1 MSMEVK
7 IERDEELFNKA
18 EALIEKAEFG
28 ERRLSGAVFKVAFL
42 IAIAMSCFQL
52 YTAFFGVL
60 TSTLQR
66 SVHLTFAIVLCFLF
80 YPRSKK
86 STRKSIPFYDFLLT
100 ALAAAAVIYVTVFY
114 EQLVQRIGAPTPLDL
129 FMGVS
134 TIVLILEATRRAV
147 GLPLVIVTSIFILY
161 GLLGP
166 YVPGILAHRGY
177 SFRRIVDHLYLTG
190 EGIFGIPLWVSST
203 FVFAFVLFG
212 AIFERTGAGEYLMR
226 LAMSLVGHTR
236 GGPAKVAVIASAF
249 MGTISGSGV
258 ANTATIGTLTIPL
271 MKKVGFRAELA
282 GGIDTAAGG
291 NGQIMPPV
299 MGAAAF
305 VMAEFLG
312 IPYLH
317 VCIAAAMPA
326 VIDQL
331 ALLGAVHLLAT
342 KYGFMG
348 VPRSQLPKFF
358 PTLVSGLHFLVPV
371 FVLLHALVVQRLT
384 PLTAAA
390 MAIGTAAVIFIL
402 RSALV
407 SAGWIR
413 EEKSAKGPLP
423 AASWE
428 PVKESLSKLIDA
440 MFNAA
445 RSMAAI
451 GVTCACAGMV
461 VGMVS
466 LTGAGLNMTNILVE
480 LSFGNVY
487 LAMILTMVACL
498 ILGMG
503 VPTTPNYVI
512 MATIMA
518 PALIALK
525 PDTPL
530 IAAHLFVFYFGI
542 LADGTPPVCLA
553 AYAAAGIAGAD
564 PFKTGIESFKL
575 DMRTFLLPYMFITAP
590 QMLLIGL
597 APGIL
602 GVMEAVWIFITSSLG
617 MYALAAGMQ
626 GFLLDDDTWYERIVL
641 IAVAVCLVKPGLV
654 SDTLGLAGFALVYV
668 LQRKRAGLKAAT
680 APCPPG
686 GG

>member
-1 MSMEVK
+1 MEEK
-7 IERDEELFNKA
+7 IVRDEALVKKA
-18 EALIEKAEFG
+18 EEMIEKQEFG
-28 ERRLSGAVFKVAFL
+28 ERRLSGIPYRFTFL
-42 IAIAMSCFQL
+42 LAIAFSCFQL

-66 SVHLTFAIVLCFLF
+66 SIHLTFAITLCFLF
-80 YPRSKK
+80 YPFSKK
-86 STRKSIPFYDFLLT
+86 SKRKTIPFLDFV
-100 ALAAAAVIYVTVFY
+100 LAVAAGASVVYVTLFY
-114 EQLVQRIGAPTPLDL
+114 EDLVKRIGDPTSLDL
-129 FMGVS
+129 AVGV
-134 TIVLILEATRRAV
+134 TAILLVLEASRRAV
-147 GLPLVIVTSIFILY
+147 GWPLVIITGLFVIY
-161 GLLGP
+161 GLFGP
-166 YVPGILAHRGY
+166 YFPGILAHRGY
-177 SFRRIVDHLYLTG
+177 SFRRIVDHLYLTS

-203 FVFAFVLFG
+203 FVYAFVLFG
-212 AIFERTGAGEYLMR
+212 AIFERTGAGEFLMK

-236 GGPAKVAVIASAF
+236 GGPAKVSVVASAF

-271 MKKVGFRAELA
+271 MKKVGFKPELA

-312 IPYLH
+312 IPYLD
-317 VCIAAAMPA
+317 VCIAAALPA

-342 KYGFMG
+342 KYGFKG
-348 VPRSQLPKFF
+348 VPRAQLPRFLS
-358 PTLVSGLHFLVPV
+358 TLASGMHFLVPI
-371 FVLLHALVVQRLT
+371 FVLLYALVIQRLT
-384 PLTAAA
+384 PLTSAA
-390 MAIGTAAVIFIL
+390 MAIGVASTIFLIRGLLLSVGIIRTETAA
-402 RSALV
+402 A
-407 SAGWIR
+407 
-413 EEKSAKGPLP
+413 P
-423 AASWE
+423 AASVEKSWE
-428 PVKESLSKLIDA
+428 PMRDSVRKMIDA
-440 MFNAA
+440 MFNAG

-480 LSFGNVY
+480 MSFGNVY
-487 LAMILTMVACL
+487 LAMVLTMVACL
-498 ILGMG
+498 VLGMG

-518 PALIALK
+518 PALIAMK

-553 AYAAAGIAGAD
+553 AYAAAGIADAD

-597 APGIL
+597 DPGIL
-602 GVMEAVWIFITSSLG
+602 GVLEASWIFITSSIG

-626 GFLLDDDTWYERIVL
+626 GFLIDDDTWVERIIL
-641 IAVAVCLVKPGLV
+641 LAVAFCLVKPGLY
-654 SDTLGLAGFALVYV
+654 SDLIGLAGFALIYYW
-668 LQRKRAGLKAAT
+668 QKRRVGLRLAVAA
-680 APCPPG
+680 
-686 GG
+686 

>member
-1 MSMEVK
+1 MEEK
-7 IERDEELFNKA
+7 IVRDESLVKKA
-18 EALIEKAEFG
+18 EEMIEKQEFG
-28 ERRLSGAVFKVAFL
+28 ERRLSGIPYRITFL
-42 IAIAMSCFQL
+42 LAIAFSCFQL

-66 SVHLTFAIVLCFLF
+66 SIHLTFAITLCFLF
-80 YPRSKK
+80 YPFSKK
-86 STRKSIPFYDFLLT
+86 SKRKSIHLLDFVL
-100 ALAAAAVIYVTVFY
+100 ALIAGASVIYVTVFY
-114 EQLVQRIGAPTPLDL
+114 EDLVKRIGDPTSLDL
-129 FMGVS
+129 AMGVAA
-134 TIVLILEATRRAV
+134 ILLVLEASRRAV
-147 GLPLVIVTSIFILY
+147 GWPLVIITGLFVVY
-161 GLLGP
+161 GLFGP
-166 YVPGILAHRGY
+166 YFPGILAHRGY
-177 SFRRIVDHLYLTG
+177 SFRRIVDHLYLTS

-203 FVFAFVLFG
+203 FVYAFVLFG
-212 AIFERTGAGEYLMR
+212 AIFEKTGAGEFLMK

-236 GGPAKVAVIASAF
+236 GGPAKVSVVASAF
-249 MGTISGSGV
+249 MGTFSGSGI

-271 MKKVGFRAELA
+271 MKKVGFKPEIA

-312 IPYLH
+312 IPYLE
-317 VCIAAAMPA
+317 VCIAAALPA

-342 KYGFMG
+342 KYGFKG
-348 VPRSQLPKFF
+348 VPRAQLPRFF
-358 PTLVSGLHFLVPV
+358 PTLAKGMHFLVPI
-371 FVLLHALVVQRLT
+371 FVLLYALVIQRLT
-384 PLTAAA
+384 PLTSAA
-390 MAIGTAAVIFIL
+390 MAIAVASSIL
-402 RSALV
+402 LIRGAMI
-407 SAGWIR
+407 SAGIIR
-413 EEKSAKGPLP
+413 GESAAKAS
-423 AASWE
+423 AAATSWE
-428 PVKESLSKLIDA
+428 PMQDSVSKMVDA
-440 MFNAA
+440 MFNAG
-445 RSMAAI
+445 RSMAGI

-466 LTGAGLNMTNILVE
+466 LTGAGLNMTNILVD

-487 LAMILTMVACL
+487 FSMILTMIACL
-498 ILGMG
+498 VLGMG

-518 PALIALK
+518 PALVAMK

-553 AYAAAGIAGAD
+553 AYAAAGIADAD
-564 PFKTGIESFKL
+564 PFKTGLEAFKL

-597 APGIL
+597 DPGIV
-602 GVMEAVWIFITSSLG
+602 GVLEASWIFITSSIG

-626 GFLLDDDTWYERIVL
+626 GFLIADDTWFERILL
-641 IAVAVCLVKPGLV
+641 IAVAICLVKPGFY
-654 SDTLGLAGFALVYV
+654 SDMIGLAGFAMVYY
-668 LQRKRAGLKAAT
+668 LQKRRVGVRVAVAA
-680 APCPPG
+680 
-686 GG
+686 

>member
-1 MSMEVK
+1 MEEK
-7 IERDEELFNKA
+7 IVRDETLVKKA
-18 EALIEKAEFG
+18 EEIIEKQEFG
-28 ERRLSGAVFKVAFL
+28 ERRLSGIPFKITFL
-42 IAIAMSCFQL
+42 IAIAFSCFQI
-52 YTAFFGVL
+52 YTAYFGVL
-60 TSTLQR
+60 TATLQR
-66 SVHLTFAIVLCFLF
+66 SVHLTFAITLCFLF
-80 YPRSKK
+80 YPLSKK
-86 STRKSIPFYDFLLT
+86 SKRKTIPFFDFI
-100 ALAAAAVIYVTVFY
+100 LAAVAGGVVIYVTVFY
-114 EQLVQRIGAPTPLDL
+114 EQLVQRIGDPTSVDL
-129 FMGVS
+129 VMGIL
-134 TIVLILEATRRAV
+134 TIILILEASRRAV
-147 GLPLVIVTSIFILY
+147 GLPLVIITGLFIIYGLY
-161 GLLGP
+161 GP
-166 YVPGILAHRGY
+166 YMPGVLAHRGY

-212 AIFERTGAGEYLMR
+212 AIFERTGAGEYLMK
-226 LAMSLVGHTR
+226 LAMSLVGHTK
-236 GGPAKVAVIASAF
+236 GGPAKVSVVASAF

-271 MKKVGFRAELA
+271 MKKVGFKPELA

-291 NGQIMPPV
+291 NGQLMPPV

-312 IPYLH
+312 IPYLD
-317 VCIAAAMPA
+317 VCIAAALPA

-342 KYGFMG
+342 KYGFKG
-348 VPRSQLPKFF
+348 VPRAQLPKFI
-358 PTLVSGLHFLVPV
+358 PTLASGLHFLVPI
-371 FVLLHALVVQRLT
+371 FVLLYALVIQRLT
-384 PLTAAA
+384 PLTSAA
-390 MAIGTAAVIFIL
+390 MAIGVAATIFII
-402 RSALV
+402 RGAMISM
-407 SAGWIR
+407 GWIR
-413 EEKSAKGPLP
+413 LEEAVKEP
-423 AASWE
+423 APASSWE
-428 PVKESLSKLIDA
+428 PFKDSLRKMIDA

-445 RSMAAI
+445 KSMAAI

-487 LAMILTMVACL
+487 LAMLFTMVACL

-518 PALIALK
+518 PALIAMK

-564 PFKTGIESFKL
+564 PFKTGLESFKL

-597 APGIL
+597 DPGIL
-602 GVMEAVWIFITSSLG
+602 GVLEASWIFITASIG

-626 GFLLDDDTWYERIVL
+626 GFFIDDDTWYERIL
-641 IAVAVCLVKPGLV
+641 LLAVAFCLVKPGIYSDIIGLV
-654 SDTLGLAGFALVYV
+654 GFGFIYYI
-668 LQRKRAGLKAAT
+668 QKRRVGARIAVPA
-680 APCPPG
+680 
-686 GG
+686 

>member
-1 MSMEVK
+1 MSRDLK
-7 IERDEELFNKA
+7 IERDASLVKKAEEL
-18 EALIEKAEFG
+18 IETAEFG
-28 ERRLSGAVFKVAFL
+28 ERRLSGTVYKIAFL

-66 SVHLTFAIVLCFLF
+66 SVHLSFAIVLCFLF

-86 STRKSIPFYDFLLT
+86 SKRKSIPFYDFILT
-100 ALAAAAVIYVTVFY
+100 ALAGSAVIYVAVNY
-114 EQLVQRIGAPTPLDL
+114 QELVLRIGAPTHLDL
-129 FMGVS
+129 FMGV
-134 TIVLILEATRRAV
+134 TAILLILEATRRAV
-147 GLPLVIVTSIFILY
+147 GLPLVIVTGIFILY

-177 SFRRIVDHLYLTG
+177 SFRRIVDHLYLTS

-226 LAMSLVGHTR
+226 LAMSIVGHTR

-271 MKKVGFRAELA
+271 MKKVGFKPELA

-317 VCIAAAMPA
+317 VCIAAALPA

-342 KYGFMG
+342 KHGFMG
-348 VPRSQLPKFF
+348 VPRSQLPRFF
-358 PTLVSGLHFLVPV
+358 PTLTSGLHFLVPV
-371 FVLLHALVVQRLT
+371 FVLLHALVIQRLT
-384 PLTAAA
+384 PLTSAA
-390 MAIGTAAVIFIL
+390 MAIGTAALIFML
-402 RSALV
+402 RSAMIG
-407 SAGWIR
+407 AGWIR
-413 EEKSAKGPLP
+413 PEAAAPGEAS
-423 AASWE
+423 AASWA
-428 PVKESLSKLIDA
+428 PVKESLGKLIDA

-487 LAMILTMVACL
+487 FAMFLTMIACL
-498 ILGMG
+498 VLGMG

-597 APGIL
+597 APGLL
-602 GVMEAVWIFITSSLG
+602 GVMEAVWIFVTSSLG

-626 GFLLDDDTWYERIVL
+626 GFLVDDDTWYERILL
-641 IAVAVCLVKPGLV
+641 IVVAVSLVKPGVV
-654 SDTLGLAGFALVYV
+654 SDTLGLAGFALVYF
-668 LQRKRAGLKAAT
+668 LQKRRVGLRT
-680 APCPPG
+680 A
-686 GG
+686 

>member
-1 MSMEVK
+1 MEETIV
-7 IERDEELFNKA
+7 RDENLVKQA
-18 EALIEKAEFG
+18 EEMIEKQEFG
-28 ERRLSGAVFKVAFL
+28 ERRLSGLAYRITFL
-42 IAIAMSCFQL
+42 IAVGMTCFQM

-66 SVHLTFAIVLCFLF
+66 SVHLTFAITLCFLF
-80 YPRSKK
+80 YPFSKTSK
-86 STRKSIPFYDFLLT
+86 RKTIPAVRFRAGGASPGSWSSTSPSSTK
-100 ALAAAAVIYVTVFY
+100 
-114 EQLVQRIGAPTPLDL
+114 QLVQRIGDPTSVDL
-129 FMGVS
+129 VTGVL
-134 TIVLILEATRRAV
+134 TIVLILEASRRAV
-147 GLPLVIVTSIFILY
+147 GWPLVIITGLFILY
-161 GLLGP
+161 GLFGP
-166 YVPGILAHRGY
+166 YMPGVLAHRGY

-203 FVFAFVLFG
+203 FVFAFVFFG

-226 LAMSLVGHTR
+226 LAMCLVGHTR
-236 GGPAKVAVIASAF
+236 GGPAKVSVVASAF

-271 MKKVGFRAELA
+271 MKKVGFKPELA

-291 NGQIMPPV
+291 NGQLMPPV

-312 IPYLH
+312 IPYLD
-317 VCIAAAMPA
+317 VCVAAALPA

-331 ALLGAVHLLAT
+331 ALLGAVHLLSV
-342 KYGFMG
+342 KYGFKG
-348 VPRSQLPKFF
+348 VPRAQLPKFI
-358 PTLVSGLHFLVPV
+358 PTLTSGLHFLVPIG
-371 FVLLHALVVQRLT
+371 VLLYALVVARLT

-390 MAIGTAAVIFIL
+390 MAIAVAVTIFLI
-402 RSALV
+402 RGVMIST
-407 SAGWIR
+407 GWIR
-413 EEKSAKGPLP
+413 AEKPAP
-423 AASWE
+423 AAGARTWE
-428 PVKESLSKLIDA
+428 PLADSLVKVVDA
-440 MFNAA
+440 MYNAG
-445 RSMAAI
+445 RSMAGI

-480 LSFGNVY
+480 FSFGNVY
-487 LAMILTMVACL
+487 LAMLLTMVACL

-518 PALIALK
+518 PALIAMK

-564 PFKTGIESFKL
+564 PFKTGLESFKL

-597 APGIL
+597 DPGIM
-602 GVMEAVWIFITSSLG
+602 GVLEASWIFVTASLG

-626 GFLLDDDTWYERIVL
+626 GFFIDEDTWYERIL
-641 IAVAVCLVKPGLV
+641 LLAVAFGLVKPGIY
-654 SDTLGLAGFALVYV
+654 SDILGLAGLGLVYM
-668 LQRKRAGLKAAT
+668 LQKRRVQARAVT
-680 APCPPG
+680 APA
-686 GG
+686 

>member
-1 MSMEVK
+1 MEEK
-7 IERDEELFNKA
+7 IVRDETLVKKA
-18 EALIEKAEFG
+18 EEMIEKQEFG
-28 ERRLSGAVFKVAFL
+28 ERRLSGIPYQITFL
-42 IAIAMSCFQL
+42 LAIAFSCFQL

-66 SVHLTFAIVLCFLF
+66 SIHLTFAIALCFLF
-80 YPRSKK
+80 YPFSKK
-86 STRKSIPFYDFLLT
+86 SKRKTIPFFDFI
-100 ALAAAAVIYVTVFY
+100 LAVVAGASVVYVTLFY
-114 EQLVQRIGAPTPLDL
+114 EDLVKRIGSPTPLDMA
-129 FMGVS
+129 MGIIA
-134 TIVLILEATRRAV
+134 IVLVLEASRRAV
-147 GLPLVIVTSIFILY
+147 GWPLVIITGLFIVY
-161 GLLGP
+161 GLFGP
-166 YVPGILAHRGY
+166 YFPGIFAHRGY
-177 SFRRIVDHLYLTG
+177 SLRRIVDHLYLTS

-203 FVFAFVLFG
+203 FVYAFVLFG
-212 AIFERTGAGEYLMR
+212 AIFERTGAGEFLMK

-236 GGPAKVAVIASAF
+236 GGPAKVSVVASAF

-271 MKKVGFRAELA
+271 MKKVGFKPELA

-291 NGQIMPPV
+291 NGQLMPPV

-312 IPYLH
+312 IPYLD
-317 VCIAAAMPA
+317 VCVAAALPA

-342 KYGFMG
+342 KYGFKG
-348 VPRSQLPKFF
+348 VPRAQLPKFF
-358 PTLVSGLHFLVPV
+358 PTLVSGFHFLVPI
-371 FVLLHALVVQRLT
+371 FVLLYALVIQRLT

-390 MAIGTAAVIFIL
+390 ITICVAATIFFIRAIMI
-402 RSALV
+402 
-407 SAGWIR
+407 SAGAIR
-413 EEKSAKGPLP
+413 PATDGDRPLQTR
-423 AASWE
+423 
-428 PVKESLSKLIDA
+428 SLAPLKDSSRKMIDA
-440 MFNAA
+440 MFNAG

-487 LAMILTMVACL
+487 LAMVLTMVACL

-518 PALIALK
+518 PALIAMK

-553 AYAAAGIAGAD
+553 AYAAAGIADAD

-597 APGIL
+597 DPGIM
-602 GVMEAVWIFITSSLG
+602 GVLEASWIFITSSIG

-626 GFLLDDDTWYERIVL
+626 GFLIDDDTWYERIIL
-641 IAVAVCLVKPGLV
+641 LAVAFCLVKPGIY
-654 SDTLGLAGFALVYV
+654 SDMIGLAGFGLIYY
-668 LQRKRAGLKAAT
+668 LQKRRLGLRLAVAAYR
-680 APCPPG
+680 PQQ
-686 GG
+686 

>member
-1 MSMEVK
+1 ME
-7 IERDEELFNKA
+7 ERIVRDDALLKKA
-18 EALIEKAEFG
+18 EEMIEKQEFG
-28 ERRLSGAVFKVAFL
+28 ERRLAGIPYKITFL
-42 IAIAMSCFQL
+42 FAIAFSCFQL

-66 SVHLTFAIVLCFLF
+66 SIHLAFAITLCFLF
-80 YPRSKK
+80 YPFSKK
-86 STRKSIPFYDFLLT
+86 SKRKTIPSVDFI
-100 ALAAAAVIYVTVFY
+100 LAVVAGASVVYVTLFY
-114 EQLVQRIGAPTPLDL
+114 EDLVKRIGDPTSLDL
-129 FMGVS
+129 AMGVAA
-134 TIVLILEATRRAV
+134 ILLVLEASRRAV
-147 GLPLVIVTSIFILY
+147 GWPLVVITGLFVIY
-161 GLLGP
+161 GLFGP
-166 YVPGILAHRGY
+166 YFPGIFAHRGY
-177 SFRRIVDHLYLTG
+177 SFRRIVDHLYLTS

-203 FVFAFVLFG
+203 FVYAFVLFG
-212 AIFERTGAGEYLMR
+212 AIFERTGAGEFLMK

-236 GGPAKVAVIASAF
+236 GGPAKVSVVASAF

-271 MKKVGFRAELA
+271 MKKVGFKPELA

-291 NGQIMPPV
+291 NGQLMPPV

-312 IPYLH
+312 IPYLD
-317 VCIAAAMPA
+317 VCVAAALPA

-342 KYGFMG
+342 KYGFKG
-348 VPRSQLPKFF
+348 VPRAQLPKFF
-358 PTLVSGLHFLVPV
+358 PTLVSGLHFLVPI
-371 FVLLHALVVQRLT
+371 FVLLYALVIQRLT

-390 MAIGTAAVIFIL
+390 ITIGVAVTIFFIRAAMI
-402 RSALV
+402 
-407 SAGWIR
+407 SAGLIR
-413 EEKSAKGPLP
+413 PEAEAELAAQTSSLKPLKD
-423 AASWE
+423 SSRKM
-428 PVKESLSKLIDA
+428 VDA
-440 MFNAA
+440 MFNAG

-487 LAMILTMVACL
+487 LAMLLTMIACL

-518 PALIALK
+518 PALIAMK

-564 PFKTGIESFKL
+564 PFKTGLESFKL

-597 APGIL
+597 DPGIM
-602 GVMEAVWIFITSSLG
+602 GVLEACWIFITASIG

-626 GFLLDDDTWYERIVL
+626 GFLIDDDKWYERIIL
-641 IAVAVCLVKPGLV
+641 LTVAFCLVKPGLY
-654 SDTLGLAGFALVYV
+654 SDMIGLAGFAFIYF
-668 LQRKRAGLKAAT
+668 LQKRRVGARAA
-680 APCPPG
+680 A
-686 GG
+686 

>member
-1 MSMEVK
+1 MNMELEV
-7 IERDEELFNKA
+7 ERDEDLVKKA

-28 ERRLSGAVFKVAFL
+28 ERRLSGPMFKIAF
-42 IAIAMSCFQL
+42 AIALAMTCFQL

-66 SVHLTFAIVLCFLF
+66 SIHLTFAIVLCFLF

-86 STRKSIPFYDFLLT
+86 SKRKTIPLYDVILLV
-100 ALAAAAVIYVTVFY
+100 LAGAAVIYVTMFY
-114 EQLVQRIGAPTPLDL
+114 EQLVQRIGAPTSLDL
-129 FMGVS
+129 FMGVT

-147 GLPLVIVTSIFILY
+147 GLPLVIVTSVFILY

-177 SFRRIVDHLYLTG
+177 SFRRIVDHLYLTS

-317 VCIAAAMPA
+317 VCIAAALPA

-358 PTLVSGLHFLVPV
+358 STLTSGLHFLVPV
-371 FVLLHALVVQRLT
+371 FVLLYALIIQRRT
-384 PLTAAA
+384 PLTSAAT
-390 MAIGTAAVIFIL
+390 AIGTAAVIFIL
-402 RSALV
+402 RSAMI

-413 EEKSAKGPLP
+413 VGGSAKGPLP
-423 AASWE
+423 TASWR
-428 PVKESLSKLIDA
+428 PIKDSLLKLIDA
-440 MFNAA
+440 MYGAA

-487 LAMILTMVACL
+487 LAMMLTMVACL
-498 ILGMG
+498 VLGMG

-542 LADGTPPVCLA
+542 LADGTPPVCIA

-590 QMLLIGL
+590 QMLLIDL
-597 APGIL
+597 SPGIY
-602 GVMEAVWIFITSSLG
+602 GVMEAVWIFISSSLG

-626 GFLLDDDTWYERIVL
+626 GFFIDDDTWYERIIL
-641 IAVAVCLVKPGLV
+641 IAVAISLVKPGLV
-654 SDTLGLAGFALVYV
+654 SDTLGLAGFALVY
-668 LQRKRAGLKAAT
+668 LMQKRRAGLKTAA
-680 APCPPG
+680 AR
-686 GG
+686 

>member
-1 MSMEVK
+1 MEEK
-7 IERDEELFNKA
+7 IVRDEALVKKA
-18 EALIEKAEFG
+18 EEMIEKQEFG
-28 ERRLSGAVFKVAFL
+28 ERRLSGIPYRIMFL
-42 IAIAMSCFQL
+42 LAIAFSCFQL

-66 SVHLTFAIVLCFLF
+66 SIHLTFAITLCFLF
-80 YPRSKK
+80 YPFSKK
-86 STRKSIPFYDFLLT
+86 SKRKSIHFLDFV
-100 ALAAAAVIYVTVFY
+100 LAVVAGASVIYVTVFY
-114 EQLVQRIGAPTPLDL
+114 EDLVKRIGDPTSLDL
-129 FMGVS
+129 AMGV
-134 TIVLILEATRRAV
+134 TAILLVLEASRRAV
-147 GLPLVIVTSIFILY
+147 GWPLVIITGLFVIY
-161 GLLGP
+161 GLFGP
-166 YVPGILAHRGY
+166 YFPGILAHRGY
-177 SFRRIVDHLYLTG
+177 TFRRIVDHLYLTS

-203 FVFAFVLFG
+203 FVYAFVLFG
-212 AIFERTGAGEYLMR
+212 AIFEKTGAGEFLMK

-236 GGPAKVAVIASAF
+236 GGPAKVSVVASAF
-249 MGTISGSGV
+249 MGTFSGSGI

-271 MKKVGFRAELA
+271 MKKVGFKPEIA

-312 IPYLH
+312 IPYLQ
-317 VCIAAAMPA
+317 VCIAAALPA

-342 KYGFMG
+342 KYGFKG
-348 VPRSQLPKFF
+348 VPRAQLPRFF
-358 PTLVSGLHFLVPV
+358 PTLAKGMHFLVPI
-371 FVLLHALVVQRLT
+371 FVLLYALVIQRLT
-384 PLTAAA
+384 PLTSAA
-390 MAIGTAAVIFIL
+390 MAIAVASGIL
-402 RSALV
+402 LLRGAMI
-407 SAGWIR
+407 SAGIIR
-413 EEKSAKGPLP
+413 TESAATAP
-423 AASWE
+423 AAATSWE
-428 PVKESLSKLIDA
+428 PMQDSARKMVDA
-440 MFNAA
+440 MFNAG
-445 RSMAAI
+445 RSMAGI

-466 LTGAGLNMTNILVE
+466 LTGAGLNMTNILVD

-487 LAMILTMVACL
+487 LSMILTMIACL
-498 ILGMG
+498 VLGMG

-518 PALIALK
+518 PALVAMK

-553 AYAAAGIAGAD
+553 AYAAAGIADAD
-564 PFKTGIESFKL
+564 PFKTGLEAFKL

-597 APGIL
+597 DPGIM
-602 GVMEAVWIFITSSLG
+602 GVLEASWIFITSSIG

-626 GFLLDDDTWYERIVL
+626 GFLIDNDTWFERIL
-641 IAVAVCLVKPGLV
+641 LLAVAFCLVKPGFYSDMIGLV
-654 SDTLGLAGFALVYV
+654 GFAMIYY
-668 LQRKRAGLKAAT
+668 LQKRRVGVRVAVT
-680 APCPPG
+680 A
-686 GG
+686 

>member
-1 MSMEVK
+1 MEPLMA
-7 IERDEELFNKA
+7 RDETLARKA
-18 EALIEKAEFG
+18 AEIVETQEYG
-28 ERRLSGAVFKVAFL
+28 GRRLTGWARRLAFGIALGFSG
-42 IAIAMSCFQL
+42 FQL

-66 SVHLTFAIVLCFLF
+66 SIHLTFAIALCFLF
-80 YPRSKK
+80 YPFSRRAA
-86 STRKSIPFYDFLLT
+86 RKGIS
-100 ALAAAAVIYVTVFY
+100 
-114 EQLVQRIGAPTPLDL
+114 PLDL
-129 FMGVS
+129 LLALVAAGAVAYVSLFYEELVRRIGDPTSLDLVMGVLA
-134 TIVLILEATRRAV
+134 IGLVLEASRRAV
-147 GLPLVIVTSIFILY
+147 GWPLVVITGFFVLY
-161 GLLGP
+161 GLFGP
-166 YVPGILAHRGY
+166 YFPGIFAHRGY
-177 SFRRIVDHLYLTG
+177 SFRRIVDHLYLTS

-212 AIFERTGAGEYLMR
+212 AIFERSGAGEYLMR

-236 GGPAKVAVIASAF
+236 GGPAKVSVVASAF

-271 MKKVGFRAELA
+271 MKKVGFKPEIA

-312 IPYLH
+312 IPYLE
-317 VCIAAAMPA
+317 VCIAAALPA

-342 KYGFMG
+342 KYGFRG
-348 VPRSQLPKFF
+348 VPREMLPRFV
-358 PTLVSGLHFLVPV
+358 PTLLSGLHYLVPIG
-371 FVLLHALVVQRLT
+371 VLLYALIVARLT

-390 MAIGTAAVIFIL
+390 MTIGCAVTIFL
-402 RSALV
+402 ARALLI
-407 SAGWIR
+407 SAGL
-413 EEKSAKGPLP
+413 LP
-423 AASWE
+423 AEAATEKPVARAPSWKPFRE
-428 PVKESLSKLIDA
+428 ALLRMIDA
-440 MFNAA
+440 LYNAA

-487 LAMILTMVACL
+487 LAMGLTMIACL

-518 PALIALK
+518 PALIAMK

-564 PFKTGIESFKL
+564 PFKTGVEAFKL

-597 APGIL
+597 APGL
-602 GVMEAVWIFITSSLG
+602 AGVLEACWIFITSSIG

-626 GFLLDDDTWYERIVL
+626 GFLVDDDTWIERIL
-641 IAVAVCLVKPGLV
+641 LLAVALCLVKPGFYTDLA
-654 SDTLGLAGFALVYV
+654 GLAGFAGVYF
-668 LQRKRAGLKAAT
+668 LQKRRVAARR
-680 APCPPG
+680 APG
-686 GG
+686 

>member
-1 MSMEVK
+1 MEEQIV
-7 IERDEELFNKA
+7 RDEALVKKA
-18 EALIEKAEFG
+18 EEMMEKQEFG
-28 ERRLSGAVFKVAFL
+28 ERRLSGIPFKITFL
-42 IAIAMSCFQL
+42 IAIAFSCFQI

-60 TSTLQR
+60 TATLQR
-66 SVHLTFAIVLCFLF
+66 SVHLTFAITLCFLF
-80 YPRSKK
+80 YPLSKK
-86 STRKSIPFYDFLLT
+86 SKRKTIPFFDFLL
-100 ALAAAAVIYVTVFY
+100 AAVAGGVVIYVTVFY
-114 EQLVQRIGAPTPLDL
+114 EQLVRRIGDPTSVDL
-129 FMGVS
+129 AMGLL
-134 TIVLILEATRRAV
+134 TIVLILEASRRAV
-147 GLPLVIVTSIFILY
+147 GLPLVIITGIFILY
-161 GLLGP
+161 GLFGP
-166 YVPGILAHRGY
+166 YMPGVLAHRGY
-177 SFRRIVDHLYLTG
+177 SFRRVVDHLYLTG

-212 AIFERTGAGEYLMR
+212 AIFERTGAGEYLMK
-226 LAMSLVGHTR
+226 LAMCLVGHTK
-236 GGPAKVAVIASAF
+236 GGPAKVSVVASAF

-271 MKKVGFRAELA
+271 MKKVGFKPELA

-291 NGQIMPPV
+291 NGQLMPPV

-312 IPYLH
+312 IPYLE
-317 VCIAAAMPA
+317 VCVAAALPA

-331 ALLGAVHLLAT
+331 ALLGAVHLLSV
-342 KYGFMG
+342 KYGFKG
-348 VPRSQLPKFF
+348 VPRALLPKFI
-358 PTLVSGLHFLVPV
+358 PTLASGLHFLVPI
-371 FVLLHALVVQRLT
+371 FVLLYALVIQRLT
-384 PLTAAA
+384 PLTSAA
-390 MAIGTAAVIFIL
+390 MAIGVAATIFII
-402 RSALV
+402 RGAMISM
-407 SAGWIR
+407 GWIR
-413 EEKSAKGPLP
+413 LEKAVAGPAP
-423 AASWE
+423 AQSWE
-428 PVKESLSKLIDA
+428 PLKDSLSKMIDA

-445 RSMAAI
+445 KSMSAI

-487 LAMILTMVACL
+487 LAMFLTMVACL

-518 PALIALK
+518 PALIAMR
-525 PDTPL
+525 PETPL

-564 PFKTGIESFKL
+564 PFKTGLESFKL

-597 APGIL
+597 TPGIL
-602 GVMEAVWIFITSSLG
+602 GVFEAVWIFITASLG

-626 GFLLDDDTWYERIVL
+626 GFFIDDDTWYERVIL
-641 IAVAVCLVKPGLV
+641 IAVAIGLV
-654 SDTLGLAGFALVYV
+654 WPEIISDFLGLAGFAFVYY
-668 LQRKRAGLKAAT
+668 LQKKRVGLKAVVA
-680 APCPPG
+680 A
-686 GG
+686 

>member
-1 MSMEVK
+1 MEEIIV
-7 IERDEELFNKA
+7 RDETLVKKA
-18 EALIEKAEFG
+18 TEMIEKQEFG
-28 ERRLSGAVFKVAFL
+28 ERRLSGVPYRIVFL
-42 IAIAMSCFQL
+42 IAIAFSSFQL

-66 SVHLTFAIVLCFLF
+66 SIHLTFAITLCFLF
-80 YPRSKK
+80 YPFSKRSK
-86 STRKSIPFYDFLLT
+86 RKSIHFLDFMI
-100 ALAAAAVIYVTVFY
+100 AVVAGASVIYVTVYY
-114 EQLVQRIGAPTPLDL
+114 EELVRRIGDPTRLDL
-129 FMGVS
+129 VMGVLA
-134 TIVLILEATRRAV
+134 IVLVLEASRRAV
-147 GLPLVIVTSIFILY
+147 GWPLVIITGIFIVY
-161 GLLGP
+161 GLFGP
-166 YVPGILAHRGY
+166 YFPGIFAHRGY
-177 SFRRIVDHLYLTG
+177 SFRRIVDHLYLTS

-212 AIFERTGAGEYLMR
+212 AIFERTGAGEFLMK

-236 GGPAKVAVIASAF
+236 GGPAKVSVVASAF

-271 MKKVGFRAELA
+271 MKKVGFKPELA
-282 GGIDTAAGG
+282 AGIDTAAGG

-312 IPYLH
+312 IPYLD
-317 VCIAAAMPA
+317 VCIAAALPA

-342 KYGFMG
+342 KYGFKG
-348 VPRSQLPKFF
+348 VPRAQLPKFL
-358 PTLVSGLHFLVPV
+358 PTLASGLHFLVPI
-371 FVLLHALVVQRLT
+371 FVLLYALIIQRLT

-390 MAIGTAAVIFIL
+390 ITIGVAVTIFMFRALLMGAGVIQAAEAPV
-402 RSALV
+402 RT
-407 SAGWIR
+407 
-413 EEKSAKGPLP
+413 GPTPDWAPLKD
-423 AASWE
+423 SSR
-428 PVKESLSKLIDA
+428 KMIDA
-440 MFNAA
+440 MFNAG

-487 LAMILTMVACL
+487 LAMLLTMVACL

-518 PALIALK
+518 PALIAMK

-553 AYAAAGIAGAD
+553 AYAAAGIADAD
-564 PFKTGIESFKL
+564 PFKTGLESFKL

-597 APGIL
+597 APGIM
-602 GVMEAVWIFITSSLG
+602 GVLEASWIFTTSSIG

-626 GFLLDDDTWYERIVL
+626 GFFIDEDTWYERILLV
-641 IAVAVCLVKPGLV
+641 AVAFGLVKPGIY
-654 SDTLGLAGFALVYV
+654 SDILGLAGFALVYL
-668 LQRKRAGLKAAT
+668 LQKQRLRSKTVAARRVIG
-680 APCPPG
+680 PR
-686 GG
+686 

>member
-1 MSMEVK
+1 MEEK
-7 IERDEELFNKA
+7 IVRDEALVKKA
-18 EALIEKAEFG
+18 EEMIEKQEFG
-28 ERRLSGAVFKVAFL
+28 ERRLSGIPYRFTFL
-42 IAIAMSCFQL
+42 LAIAFSCFQL

-66 SVHLTFAIVLCFLF
+66 SIHLTFAITLCFLF
-80 YPRSKK
+80 YPFSKK
-86 STRKSIPFYDFLLT
+86 SKRKSIHFLDFV
-100 ALAAAAVIYVTVFY
+100 LAVVAGASVIYVTVFY
-114 EQLVQRIGAPTPLDL
+114 EDLVKRIGDPTSLDL
-129 FMGVS
+129 AMGV
-134 TIVLILEATRRAV
+134 TAILLILEASRRAV
-147 GLPLVIVTSIFILY
+147 GWPLVIITGLFVIY
-161 GLLGP
+161 GLFGP
-166 YVPGILAHRGY
+166 YFPGVLAHRGY
-177 SFRRIVDHLYLTG
+177 SFRRIVDHLYLTS

-203 FVFAFVLFG
+203 FVYAFVLFG
-212 AIFERTGAGEYLMR
+212 AIFERTGAGEFLMK

-236 GGPAKVAVIASAF
+236 GGPAKVSVVASAF

-271 MKKVGFRAELA
+271 MKKVGFKPELA

-291 NGQIMPPV
+291 NGQLMPPV

-312 IPYLH
+312 IPYLD
-317 VCIAAAMPA
+317 VCVAAALPA

-342 KYGFMG
+342 KYGFKG
-348 VPRSQLPKFF
+348 VPRAQLPKFF
-358 PTLVSGLHFLVPV
+358 PTLVSGLHFLVPI
-371 FVLLHALVVQRLT
+371 FVLLYALVIQRLT

-390 MAIGTAAVIFIL
+390 ITIGVAAIIFFI
-402 RSALV
+402 RAIMI
-407 SAGWIR
+407 SAGVIQPPR
-413 EEKSAKGPLP
+413 EAERPMQTPSMEPLKD
-423 AASWE
+423 SSR
-428 PVKESLSKLIDA
+428 KMIDA
-440 MFNAA
+440 MFNAG

-487 LAMILTMVACL
+487 LAMVLTMVACL

-518 PALIALK
+518 PALIAMK

-553 AYAAAGIAGAD
+553 AYAAAGIADAD

-597 APGIL
+597 DPGIM
-602 GVMEAVWIFITSSLG
+602 GVIEASWIFITSSIG

-626 GFLLDDDTWYERIVL
+626 GFFIDDDTWFERIIL
-641 IAVAVCLVKPGLV
+641 LAIAFCLVKPGIY
-654 SDTLGLAGFALVYV
+654 SDIIGLAGFAMIYY
-668 LQRKRAGLKAAT
+668 LQKRRVGVREAVVA
-680 APCPPG
+680 
-686 GG
+686 

>member
-1 MSMEVK
+1 MEEK
-7 IERDEELFNKA
+7 IVRDEALVKKA
-18 EALIEKAEFG
+18 EELIEKQEFG
-28 ERRLSGAVFKVAFL
+28 ERRLSGISYHITFL
-42 IAIAMSCFQL
+42 IAIAFSCFQL

-66 SVHLTFAIVLCFLF
+66 SIHLTFAIALCFLF
-80 YPRSKK
+80 YPFSKK
-86 STRKSIPFYDFLLT
+86 SKRKTIPFFDFILVV
-100 ALAAAAVIYVTVFY
+100 LAGASVIYVTLFY
-114 EQLVQRIGAPTPLDL
+114 EDLVKRIGDPTSLDL
-129 FMGVS
+129 AMGVA
-134 TIVLILEATRRAV
+134 TILLVLEASRRAV
-147 GLPLVIVTSIFILY
+147 GWPLVIITGLFVIY
-161 GLLGP
+161 GLFGP
-166 YVPGILAHRGY
+166 YFPGILAHRGY
-177 SFRRIVDHLYLTG
+177 SFRRIVDHLYLTS

-203 FVFAFVLFG
+203 FVYAFVLFG
-212 AIFERTGAGEYLMR
+212 AIFERTGAGDFLMK

-236 GGPAKVAVIASAF
+236 GGPAKVSVVASAF
-249 MGTISGSGV
+249 MGTFSGSGI

-271 MKKVGFRAELA
+271 MKKVGFKPELA

-312 IPYLH
+312 IPYLE
-317 VCIAAAMPA
+317 VCIAAALPA

-342 KYGFMG
+342 KYGFKG
-348 VPRSQLPKFF
+348 VPRAQLPRFL
-358 PTLVSGLHFLVPV
+358 PTLAGGLHFLVPI
-371 FVLLHALVVQRLT
+371 FVLLYALVIQRLT

-390 MAIGTAAVIFIL
+390 MAIAVASTIFLIRGL
-402 RSALV
+402 LT
-407 SAGWIR
+407 SAGIIQVQ
-413 EEKSAKGPLP
+413 AAAGTP
-423 AASWE
+423 AAPRSWE
-428 PVKESLSKLIDA
+428 PAQDSLRKMIDA
-440 MFNAA
+440 MFNAG
-445 RSMAAI
+445 RSMSAI

-480 LSFGNVY
+480 VSFGNVY
-487 LAMILTMVACL
+487 LSMVLTMIACL
-498 ILGMG
+498 VLGMG

-518 PALIALK
+518 PALIAMK

-553 AYAAAGIAGAD
+553 AYAAAGIADAD
-564 PFKTGIESFKL
+564 PFKTGIEAFKL

-597 APGIL
+597 DPGIM
-602 GVMEAVWIFITSSLG
+602 GVLEASWIFITSSFG

-626 GFLLDDDTWYERIVL
+626 GFLVDDDTWYERIVL
-641 IAVAVCLVKPGLV
+641 LAVAFCLVKPGLY
-654 SDTLGLAGFALVYV
+654 SDMIGLAGFALIYY
-668 LQRKRAGLKAAT
+668 LQKRRVGLRIAVAA
-680 APCPPG
+680 
-686 GG
+686 

>member
-1 MSMEVK
+1 MGREEPIEHDETLVK
-7 IERDEELFNKA
+7 KV
-18 EALIEKAEFG
+18 EAILEQAEFG
-28 ERRLSGAVFKVAFL
+28 ERRLSGLMFKIAFI
-42 IAIAMSCFQL
+42 IAIAMTCFQL

-80 YPRSKK
+80 YPRSKRSK
-86 STRKSIPFYDFLLT
+86 HTSIPFYDVILT
-100 ALAAAAVIYVTVFY
+100 ALAGAAVIYVTVFY

-129 FMGVS
+129 FMGVA

-147 GLPLVIVTSIFILY
+147 GLPLVIVTSVFILY

-177 SFRRIVDHLYLTG
+177 SFRRIVDHLYLTS

-203 FVFAFVLFG
+203 FVFAFVFFG

-271 MKKVGFRAELA
+271 MKKVGFRPEVA

-317 VCIAAAMPA
+317 VCIAAALPA

-342 KYGFMG
+342 KHGFMG
-348 VPRSQLPKFF
+348 LPRSQLPKFF
-358 PTLVSGLHFLVPV
+358 STLAGGLHFLVPV
-371 FVLLHALVVQRLT
+371 FVLLHALIVQRLT
-384 PLTAAA
+384 PLTSAA

-402 RSALV
+402 RSAMIG
-407 SAGWIR
+407 AGWIR
-413 EEKSAKGPLP
+413 PDHAGQPS
-423 AASWE
+423 ASWE
-428 PVKESLSKLIDA
+428 PLKESLCKLIDA
-440 MFNAA
+440 MYNAA

-466 LTGAGLNMTNILVE
+466 LTGAGLNMTNIIVE
-480 LSFGNVY
+480 LSFGNLY
-487 LAMILTMVACL
+487 LAMILTMIACL

-542 LADGTPPVCLA
+542 LADGTPPVCIA

-564 PFKTGIESFKL
+564 PFKTGIEAFKL

-597 APGIL
+597 DPGML
-602 GVMEAVWIFITSSLG
+602 GVLEAAWIFITSSLG

-626 GFLLDDDTWYERIVL
+626 GFLFDDDTWYERIVL
-641 IAVAVCLVKPGLV
+641 IAVAVCLVKPGLL
-654 SDTLGLAGFALVYV
+654 SDTLGLAGFALVCL
-668 LQRKRAGLKAAT
+668 LQKRRAGRKAAV
-680 APCPPG
+680 AR
-686 GG
+686 

>member
-1 MSMEVK
+1 MEEK
-7 IERDEELFNKA
+7 IVRDEALVKKA
-18 EALIEKAEFG
+18 EEIIEKQEFG
-28 ERRLSGAVFKVAFL
+28 ERRLSGIPYRIMFL
-42 IAIAMSCFQL
+42 LAIAFSCFQL

-66 SVHLTFAIVLCFLF
+66 SIHLTFAIILCFLF
-80 YPRSKK
+80 YPFSKK
-86 STRKSIPFYDFLLT
+86 SKRKSIHFLDFV
-100 ALAAAAVIYVTVFY
+100 LAVVAGASVIYVTVFY
-114 EQLVQRIGAPTPLDL
+114 EDLVKRIGDPTSLDL
-129 FMGVS
+129 AMGV
-134 TIVLILEATRRAV
+134 TAILLVLEASRRAV
-147 GLPLVIVTSIFILY
+147 GWPLVIITGLFVIY
-161 GLLGP
+161 GLFGP
-166 YVPGILAHRGY
+166 YFPGILAHRGY
-177 SFRRIVDHLYLTG
+177 SFRRIVDHLYLTS

-203 FVFAFVLFG
+203 FVYAFVLFG
-212 AIFERTGAGEYLMR
+212 AIFEKTGAGEFLMK

-236 GGPAKVAVIASAF
+236 GGPAKVSVVASAF
-249 MGTISGSGV
+249 MGTFSGSGI

-271 MKKVGFRAELA
+271 MKKVGFKPEIA

-312 IPYLH
+312 IPYLE
-317 VCIAAAMPA
+317 VCIAAALPA

-342 KYGFMG
+342 KYGFKG
-348 VPRSQLPKFF
+348 VPRAQLPRFF
-358 PTLVSGLHFLVPV
+358 PTLAKGMHFLVPI
-371 FVLLHALVVQRLT
+371 FVLLYALVIQRLT
-384 PLTAAA
+384 PLTSAA
-390 MAIGTAAVIFIL
+390 MAIAVASGIL
-402 RSALV
+402 MLRGAMI
-407 SAGWIR
+407 SAGIIR
-413 EEKSAKGPLP
+413 TESAAAAP
-423 AASWE
+423 AAATSWE
-428 PVKESLSKLIDA
+428 PLQDSVRKMVDA
-440 MFNAA
+440 MFNAG
-445 RSMAAI
+445 RSMAGI

-466 LTGAGLNMTNILVE
+466 LTGAGLNMTNILVD

-487 LAMILTMVACL
+487 FSMILTMIACL
-498 ILGMG
+498 VLGMG

-518 PALIALK
+518 PALVAMK

-553 AYAAAGIAGAD
+553 AYAAAGIADAD
-564 PFKTGIESFKL
+564 PFKTGLEAFKL

-597 APGIL
+597 DPGIM
-602 GVMEAVWIFITSSLG
+602 GVLEASWIFITSSIG

-626 GFLLDDDTWYERIVL
+626 GFLIDDDTWFERIIL
-641 IAVAVCLVKPGLV
+641 LAVAFCLVKPGIY
-654 SDTLGLAGFALVYV
+654 SDIIGLAGFAMIFY
-668 LQRKRAGLKAAT
+668 LQKRRVGTRLAVAA
-680 APCPPG
+680 
-686 GG
+686 

>member
-7 IERDEELFNKA
+7 IERDEDLVKKA
-18 EALIEKAEFG
+18 EELIEKAEFG
-28 ERRLSGAVFKVAFL
+28 ERRLSGLVFKIAFL
-42 IAIAMSCFQL
+42 LAISMTCFQL

-86 STRKSIPFYDFLLT
+86 SKRKTIPFYDIVLT
-100 ALAAAAVIYVTVFY
+100 VLAGSAVIYVTVFY
-114 EQLVQRIGAPTPLDL
+114 QELVQRIGAPTLLDL
-129 FMGVS
+129 FMGV
-134 TIVLILEATRRAV
+134 TAIVLILEATRRAV
-147 GLPLVIVTSIFILY
+147 GLPLVIVTSVFIIY

-177 SFRRIVDHLYLTG
+177 GFRRIVDHLYLTG

-317 VCIAAAMPA
+317 VCMAAALPA

-348 VPRSQLPKFF
+348 VPRNQLPKFF
-358 PTLVSGLHFLVPV
+358 STLVSGLHFLVPIS
-371 FVLLHALVVQRLT
+371 VLLYALVIKRLT
-384 PLTAAA
+384 PLTSAA

-402 RSALV
+402 RSAMI
-407 SAGWIR
+407 SAGWIQ
-413 EEKSAKGPLP
+413 EEKATMKP
-423 AASWE
+423 AATRSWE
-428 PVKESLSKLIDA
+428 PLKDSAHKLIDA
-440 MFNAA
+440 MYSAA

-451 GVTCACAGMV
+451 GVTCACAGIV

-487 LAMILTMVACL
+487 LAMALTMVACL

-518 PALIALK
+518 PALIALR

-542 LADGTPPVCLA
+542 LADGTPPVCIA

-564 PFKTGIESFKL
+564 PFKTGVEAFKL

-590 QMLLIGL
+590 QMLLLGL
-597 APGIL
+597 APGL
-602 GVMEAVWIFITSSLG
+602 WGVMEAVWIFVTSSIG

-626 GFLLDDDTWYERIVL
+626 GFFIDDDTWYERIIL
-641 IAVAVCLVKPGLV
+641 IAVAISLVKPGLV
-654 SDTLGLAGFALVYV
+654 SDTLGLTGVALVYLV
-668 LQRKRAGLKAAT
+668 QRRRAGRKAAS
-680 APCPPG
+680 AR
-686 GG
+686 

>member
-1 MSMEVK
+1 MEEK
-7 IERDEELFNKA
+7 IVRDEALVKKA
-18 EALIEKAEFG
+18 EEMIEKQEFG
-28 ERRLSGAVFKVAFL
+28 ERRLSGIPYRIMFL
-42 IAIAMSCFQL
+42 LAIAFSCFQL

-66 SVHLTFAIVLCFLF
+66 SIHLTFAITLCFLF
-80 YPRSKK
+80 YPFSKK
-86 STRKSIPFYDFLLT
+86 SKRKSIHFLDFV
-100 ALAAAAVIYVTVFY
+100 LAVVAGASVIYVTVFY
-114 EQLVQRIGAPTPLDL
+114 EDLVKRIGDPTSLDL
-129 FMGVS
+129 AMGV
-134 TIVLILEATRRAV
+134 TAILLVLEASRRAV
-147 GLPLVIVTSIFILY
+147 GWPLVIITGLFVIY
-161 GLLGP
+161 GLFGP
-166 YVPGILAHRGY
+166 YFPGILAHRGY
-177 SFRRIVDHLYLTG
+177 TFRRIVDHLYLTS

-203 FVFAFVLFG
+203 FVYAFVLFG
-212 AIFERTGAGEYLMR
+212 AIFEKTGAGEFLMK

-236 GGPAKVAVIASAF
+236 GGPAKVSVVASAF
-249 MGTISGSGV
+249 MGTFSGSGI

-271 MKKVGFRAELA
+271 MKKVGFKPEIA

-312 IPYLH
+312 IPYLQ
-317 VCIAAAMPA
+317 VCIAAALPA

-342 KYGFMG
+342 KYGFKG
-348 VPRSQLPKFF
+348 VPRAQLPRFF
-358 PTLVSGLHFLVPV
+358 PTLAKGMHFLVPI
-371 FVLLHALVVQRLT
+371 FVLLYALVIQRLT
-384 PLTAAA
+384 PLTSAA
-390 MAIGTAAVIFIL
+390 MAIAGASGIL
-402 RSALV
+402 LLRGAMI
-407 SAGWIR
+407 SAGIIR
-413 EEKSAKGPLP
+413 TESAATAP
-423 AASWE
+423 AAATSWG
-428 PVKESLSKLIDA
+428 PMQDSVRKMVDA
-440 MFNAA
+440 MFNAG
-445 RSMAAI
+445 RSMAGI

-466 LTGAGLNMTNILVE
+466 LTGAGLNMTNILVD

-487 LAMILTMVACL
+487 LSMILTMIACL
-498 ILGMG
+498 VLGMG

-518 PALIALK
+518 PALVAMK

-553 AYAAAGIAGAD
+553 AYAAAGIADAD
-564 PFKTGIESFKL
+564 PFKTGLEAFKL

-597 APGIL
+597 DPGIM
-602 GVMEAVWIFITSSLG
+602 GVLEASWIFITSSIG

-626 GFLLDDDTWYERIVL
+626 GFLIDDDTWFERIL
-641 IAVAVCLVKPGLV
+641 LLAVAFCLVKPGIY
-654 SDTLGLAGFALVYV
+654 SDMIGLAGFAMIYY
-668 LQRKRAGLKAAT
+668 LQKRRVGVRVSVAA
-680 APCPPG
+680 
-686 GG
+686 

>member
-1 MSMEVK
+1 MEEMIVRDQDLVK
-7 IERDEELFNKA
+7 QAEEM
-18 EALIEKAEFG
+18 IEKQEFG
-28 ERRLSGAVFKVAFL
+28 ERRLSGLAYRLTFL
-42 IAIAMSCFQL
+42 IAVGMTCFQM

-66 SVHLTFAIVLCFLF
+66 SVHLAFAITLCFLF
-80 YPRSKK
+80 YPFSKSSK
-86 STRKSIPFYDFLLT
+86 RKTIPWIDFLL
-100 ALAAAAVIYVTVFY
+100 AAVAGAVVIYVTIFY
-114 EQLVQRIGAPTPLDL
+114 EQLVQRIGAPTTVDMV
-129 FMGVS
+129 MGVL
-134 TIVLILEATRRAV
+134 TIVLILEASRRAV
-147 GLPLVIVTSIFILY
+147 GWPLVAITSLFILY
-161 GLLGP
+161 GFFGP
-166 YVPGILAHRGY
+166 YMPGILAHRGY
-177 SFRRIVDHLYLTG
+177 SFRRVVDHLYLTG

-203 FVFAFVLFG
+203 FVFAFVFFG

-236 GGPAKVAVIASAF
+236 GGPAKVSVVASAF

-271 MKKVGFRAELA
+271 MKKVGFKPELA

-312 IPYLH
+312 LPYLE
-317 VCIAAAMPA
+317 VCIAAALPA

-331 ALLGAVHLLAT
+331 ALLGAVHLLSL
-342 KYGFMG
+342 KYGFKG
-348 VPRSQLPKFF
+348 VPRAQLPKFL
-358 PTLVSGLHFLVPV
+358 PTLASGLHFLVPIG
-371 FVLLHALVVQRLT
+371 VLLYALIISRLT

-390 MAIGTAAVIFIL
+390 MAIATAVIIFLTRAVMIGAGL
-402 RSALV
+402 IRPEDAPPAGARSWA
-407 SAGWIR
+407 
-413 EEKSAKGPLP
+413 PL
-423 AASWE
+423 ADS
-428 PVKESLSKLIDA
+428 SLKVVDA
-440 MFNAA
+440 MYNAA
-445 RSMAAI
+445 RSMAGI
-451 GVTCACAGMV
+451 GVTCACAGMI

-480 LSFGNVY
+480 FSFGNVY
-487 LAMILTMVACL
+487 LAMLLTMVACL
-498 ILGMG
+498 VLGMG

-518 PALIALK
+518 PALIAMK

-564 PFKTGIESFKL
+564 PFKTGLESFKL

-590 QMLLIGL
+590 QMLLVGL
-597 APGIL
+597 DPGIL
-602 GVMEAVWIFITSSLG
+602 GVLEATWIFITASFG

-626 GFLLDDDTWYERIVL
+626 GFLVDEDTWYERIL
-641 IAVAVCLVKPGLV
+641 LLAVAFGLVKPGIY
-654 SDTLGLAGFALVYV
+654 SDILGLAGFALVYM
-668 LQRKRAGLKAAT
+668 LQKRRVGARAAV
-680 APCPPG
+680 A
-686 GG
+686 

>member
-1 MSMEVK
+1 MEEK
-7 IERDEELFNKA
+7 IVRDEALVKKA
-18 EALIEKAEFG
+18 EEMIEKQEFG
-28 ERRLSGAVFKVAFL
+28 ERRLSGIPYRIMFL
-42 IAIAMSCFQL
+42 LAIAFSCFQL

-66 SVHLTFAIVLCFLF
+66 SIHLTFAITLCFLF
-80 YPRSKK
+80 YPFSKK
-86 STRKSIPFYDFLLT
+86 SKRKSIHFLDFV
-100 ALAAAAVIYVTVFY
+100 LAVAAGASVIYVTVFY
-114 EQLVQRIGAPTPLDL
+114 EDLVKRIGDPTSLDL
-129 FMGVS
+129 AMGV
-134 TIVLILEATRRAV
+134 TAILLVLEASRRAV
-147 GLPLVIVTSIFILY
+147 GWPLVIITGLFVVY
-161 GLLGP
+161 GLFGP
-166 YVPGILAHRGY
+166 YFPGILAHRGY
-177 SFRRIVDHLYLTG
+177 SFRRIVDHLYLTS

-203 FVFAFVLFG
+203 FVYAFVLFG
-212 AIFERTGAGEYLMR
+212 AIFEKTGAGEFLMK

-236 GGPAKVAVIASAF
+236 GGPAKVSVVASAF
-249 MGTISGSGV
+249 MGTFSGSGI

-271 MKKVGFRAELA
+271 MKKVGFKPEIA

-312 IPYLH
+312 IPYLE
-317 VCIAAAMPA
+317 VCIAAALPA

-342 KYGFMG
+342 KYGFKG
-348 VPRSQLPKFF
+348 VPRAQLPRFF
-358 PTLVSGLHFLVPV
+358 PTLAKGMHFLVPI
-371 FVLLHALVVQRLT
+371 FVLLYALVIQRLT
-384 PLTAAA
+384 PLTSAA
-390 MAIGTAAVIFIL
+390 MAIAVASSIL
-402 RSALV
+402 LIRGAMI
-407 SAGWIR
+407 SAGIIR
-413 EEKSAKGPLP
+413 TESAATAP
-423 AASWE
+423 AAATAWE
-428 PVKESLSKLIDA
+428 PMQDSVRKMVDA
-440 MFNAA
+440 MFNAG
-445 RSMAAI
+445 RSMAGI

-466 LTGAGLNMTNILVE
+466 LTGAGLNMTNILVD

-487 LAMILTMVACL
+487 LSMILTMIACL
-498 ILGMG
+498 VLGMG

-518 PALIALK
+518 PALVAMK

-553 AYAAAGIAGAD
+553 AYAAAGIADAD
-564 PFKTGIESFKL
+564 PFKTGLEAFKL

-597 APGIL
+597 DPGIM
-602 GVMEAVWIFITSSLG
+602 GVLEASWIFITSSIG

-626 GFLLDDDTWYERIVL
+626 GFFIDDDTWFERIL
-641 IAVAVCLVKPGLV
+641 LLAVAFCLVKPGFY
-654 SDTLGLAGFALVYV
+654 SDMIGLAGFAMIYY
-668 LQRKRAGLKAAT
+668 LQKRRVGVRVAVAA
-680 APCPPG
+680 
-686 GG
+686 

>member
-1 MSMEVK
+1 MEERIV
-7 IERDEELFNKA
+7 RDEALVKKA
-18 EALIEKAEFG
+18 EEMIEKQEFG
-28 ERRLSGAVFKVAFL
+28 ERRLSGIPYTITFL
-42 IAIAMSCFQL
+42 LAIAFSSFQL

-66 SVHLTFAIVLCFLF
+66 SIHLTFAITLCFLF
-80 YPRSKK
+80 YPFSKK
-86 STRKSIPFYDFLLT
+86 SKRKTIPSFDFI
-100 ALAAAAVIYVTVFY
+100 LAVVAGASVIYVTLFY
-114 EQLVQRIGAPTPLDL
+114 EDLVKRIGDPTSLDL
-129 FMGVS
+129 AMGVA
-134 TIVLILEATRRAV
+134 TILLVLEASRRAV
-147 GLPLVIVTSIFILY
+147 GWPLVIITGLFVIY
-161 GLLGP
+161 GLFGP
-166 YVPGILAHRGY
+166 YFPGILAHRGY
-177 SFRRIVDHLYLTG
+177 SFRRIVDHLYLTS

-203 FVFAFVLFG
+203 FVYAFVLFG
-212 AIFERTGAGEYLMR
+212 AIFERTGAGDFLMK

-236 GGPAKVAVIASAF
+236 GGPAKVSVVASAF
-249 MGTISGSGV
+249 MGTFSGSGI

-271 MKKVGFRAELA
+271 MKKVGFKPALA

-312 IPYLH
+312 IPYLD
-317 VCIAAAMPA
+317 VCIAAALPA

-342 KYGFMG
+342 KYGFKG
-348 VPRSQLPKFF
+348 VPRAQLPKFF
-358 PTLVSGLHFLVPV
+358 PTLVSGLHFLVPI
-371 FVLLHALVVQRLT
+371 FVLLYALVIQRLT
-384 PLTAAA
+384 PLTSAA
-390 MAIGTAAVIFIL
+390 MAIAVATIIFLTRGLLTSTGII
-402 RSALV
+402 RV
-407 SAGWIR
+407 ETDAG
-413 EEKSAKGPLP
+413 AP
-423 AASWE
+423 AAAKSWK
-428 PVKESLSKLIDA
+428 PVQESVRKMIDA
-440 MFNAA
+440 MFNAG
-445 RSMAAI
+445 RSMSAI

-480 LSFGNVY
+480 LSLGNVY
-487 LAMILTMVACL
+487 FAMVLTMIACL
-498 ILGMG
+498 LLGMG

-518 PALIALK
+518 PALIAMK

-553 AYAAAGIAGAD
+553 AYAAAGIADAD
-564 PFKTGIESFKL
+564 PFKTGIEAFKL

-597 APGIL
+597 DPGIM
-602 GVMEAVWIFITSSLG
+602 GVLEASWIFITSSFG

-626 GFLLDDDTWYERIVL
+626 GFLVVDDTWYERIIL
-641 IAVAVCLVKPGLV
+641 LAVAFCLVKPGLY
-654 SDTLGLAGFALVYV
+654 SDMLGLAGFALIYY
-668 LQRKRAGLKAAT
+668 LQKRRVGLRLAVAA
-680 APCPPG
+680 
-686 GG
+686 

>member
-1 MSMEVK
+1 MEEK
-7 IERDEELFNKA
+7 IVRDEALVKKA
-18 EALIEKAEFG
+18 EEMIEKQEFG
-28 ERRLSGAVFKVAFL
+28 ERRLSGIPYQITFL
-42 IAIAMSCFQL
+42 LAIAFSCFQL

-66 SVHLTFAIVLCFLF
+66 SIHLTFAIVLCFLF
-80 YPRSKK
+80 YPFSKK
-86 STRKSIPFYDFLLT
+86 SKRKTIHFLDFVI
-100 ALAAAAVIYVTVFY
+100 AVVAGASVIYVTLYY
-114 EQLVQRIGAPTPLDL
+114 EDLVKRIGDPTGLDL
-129 FMGVS
+129 AMGVAA
-134 TIVLILEATRRAV
+134 ILLVLEASRRAV
-147 GLPLVIVTSIFILY
+147 GWPLVIITGLFVIY
-161 GLLGP
+161 GLFGP
-166 YVPGILAHRGY
+166 YFPGILAHRGY
-177 SFRRIVDHLYLTG
+177 SFRRIVDHLYLTS

-203 FVFAFVLFG
+203 FVYAFVLFG
-212 AIFERTGAGEYLMR
+212 AIFERTGAGDFLMK

-236 GGPAKVAVIASAF
+236 GGPAKVSVVASAF
-249 MGTISGSGV
+249 MGTFSGSGI

-271 MKKVGFRAELA
+271 MKKVGFKPALA

-312 IPYLH
+312 IPYLD
-317 VCIAAAMPA
+317 VCLAAALPA

-342 KYGFMG
+342 KYGFKG
-348 VPRSQLPKFF
+348 VPRAQLPKFF
-358 PTLVSGLHFLVPV
+358 PTLVSGLHFLVPIL
-371 FVLLHALVVQRLT
+371 VLLYALVIQRLT
-384 PLTAAA
+384 PLTSAA
-390 MAIGTAAVIFIL
+390 MAIAVATTIFLIRGLLTSTGIIRLETAAG
-402 RSALV
+402 A
-407 SAGWIR
+407 
-413 EEKSAKGPLP
+413 P
-423 AASWE
+423 AAAKSWT
-428 PVKESLSKLIDA
+428 PAQESVRKMIDA
-440 MFNAA
+440 MFNAG
-445 RSMAAI
+445 RSMSAI

-480 LSFGNVY
+480 LSLGNVY
-487 LAMILTMVACL
+487 FAMVLTMIACL
-498 ILGMG
+498 LLGMG

-518 PALIALK
+518 PALIAMK

-553 AYAAAGIAGAD
+553 AYAAAGIADAD
-564 PFKTGIESFKL
+564 PFKTGLEAFKL

-597 APGIL
+597 DPGIM
-602 GVMEAVWIFITSSLG
+602 GVLEASWIFITSSIG

-626 GFLLDDDTWYERIVL
+626 GFFIDDDTWFERIIL
-641 IAVAVCLVKPGLV
+641 LAVAFCLVKPGFYSDMIGLV
-654 SDTLGLAGFALVYV
+654 GFV
-668 LQRKRAGLKAAT
+668 LIFYLQKRRIGSRPAVAA
-680 APCPPG
+680 
-686 GG
+686 

>member
-1 MSMEVK
+1 MEETIV
-7 IERDEELFNKA
+7 RDEALVKKA
-18 EALIEKAEFG
+18 EEIIETQEFG
-28 ERRLSGAVFKVAFL
+28 GRRLFGPAYTLTFL
-42 IAIAMSCFQL
+42 VAIAFSCFQL

-66 SVHLTFAIVLCFLF
+66 SIHLTFAISLCFLL
-80 YPRSKK
+80 YPFSKK
-86 STRKSIPFYDFLLT
+86 SKRKGLHFLDL
-100 ALAAAAVIYVTVFY
+100 ALAVAAATAVVYVTIFY
-114 EQLVQRIGAPTPLDL
+114 EELVTRIGSPTQLDL
-129 FMGVS
+129 VMGVI
-134 TIVLILEATRRAV
+134 TIVLVLEASRRAV
-147 GLPLVIVTSIFILY
+147 GWPLVIITGLFIVY
-161 GLLGP
+161 GLFGP
-166 YVPGILAHRGY
+166 YFPGILAHRGY
-177 SFRRIVDHLYLTG
+177 SFRRIVDHLYLTS

-236 GGPAKVAVIASAF
+236 GGPAKVSVVASAF
-249 MGTISGSGV
+249 MGTFSGSGI

-271 MKKVGFRAELA
+271 MKKVGFKPEIA

-312 IPYLH
+312 IPYIE
-317 VCIAAAMPA
+317 VCIAAALPA

-331 ALLGAVHLLAT
+331 ALLGAVHLLST
-342 KYGFMG
+342 KFGFKG
-348 VPRSQLPKFF
+348 LPRAQLPRFF
-358 PTLVSGLHFLVPV
+358 PTLAGGFHFLVPIL
-371 FVLLHALVVQRLT
+371 VLLYALVFRRLT
-384 PLTAAA
+384 PLTSAA
-390 MAIGTAAVIFIL
+390 MAIGAASMIFIFRGLLIGAGLIRVETPAGGAAGVRSWKPVQDSL
-402 RSALV
+402 RKMV
-407 SAGWIR
+407 
-413 EEKSAKGPLP
+413 
-423 AASWE
+423 
-428 PVKESLSKLIDA
+428 DA
-440 MFNAA
+440 MFNAG

-480 LSFGNVY
+480 FSLGNVY
-487 LAMILTMVACL
+487 LAMVLTMVACL
-498 ILGMG
+498 LLGMG

-518 PALIALK
+518 PALIAMK
-525 PDTPL
+525 PDTPI

-553 AYAAAGIAGAD
+553 AYAAAGIAGAH

-597 APGIL
+597 APGL
-602 GVMEAVWIFITSSLG
+602 AGVMEAVWIFVTSSLG

-626 GFLLDDDTWYERIVL
+626 GFLLDDDTWYERIIL
-641 IAVAVCLVKPGLV
+641 IAVAVFLVKPGLV
-654 SDTLGLAGFALVYV
+654 SDSLGLAGFALVWF
-668 LQRKRAGLKAAT
+668 LQKRRAGMKMASAR
-680 APCPPG
+680 
-686 GG
+686 

>member
-1 MSMEVK
+1 MQEK
-7 IERDEELFNKA
+7 IVRDEALVKKA
-18 EALIEKAEFG
+18 EEMIEKQEFG
-28 ERRLSGAVFKVAFL
+28 ERRLSGIPYTITFL
-42 IAIAMSCFQL
+42 IAIAFSGFQL

-66 SVHLTFAIVLCFLF
+66 SIHLTFAIILCFLF
-80 YPRSKK
+80 YPFSKK
-86 STRKSIPFYDFLLT
+86 SKRKTIHFIDFM
-100 ALAAAAVIYVTVFY
+100 LAVVAGASVVYVTLFY
-114 EQLVQRIGAPTPLDL
+114 EDLVKRIGDPTSLDL
-129 FMGVS
+129 AMGVLA
-134 TIVLILEATRRAV
+134 IVLVLEASRRAV
-147 GLPLVIVTSIFILY
+147 GWPLVIITGLFVVYGLY
-161 GLLGP
+161 GR
-166 YVPGILAHRGY
+166 YFPGILAHRGY
-177 SFRRIVDHLYLTG
+177 SFRRIVDHLYLTS

-203 FVFAFVLFG
+203 FVYAFVLFG
-212 AIFERTGAGEYLMR
+212 AIFERTGAGEFLMK

-236 GGPAKVAVIASAF
+236 GGPAKVSVVASAF

-271 MKKVGFRAELA
+271 MKKVGFKPELA

-291 NGQIMPPV
+291 NGQLMPPV

-312 IPYLH
+312 VPYLD
-317 VCIAAAMPA
+317 VCIAAALPA

-342 KYGFMG
+342 KYGFKG
-348 VPRSQLPKFF
+348 VPRAQLPKFF
-358 PTLVSGLHFLVPV
+358 PTLVSGLHFLVPIG
-371 FVLLHALVVQRLT
+371 VLLYALVIQRLT

-390 MAIGTAAVIFIL
+390 ITIGVATTIFFIRALLISVGLIL
-402 RSALV
+402 PEATVER
-407 SAGWIR
+407 
-413 EEKSAKGPLP
+413 P
-423 AASWE
+423 AQTPAWE
-428 PVKESLSKLIDA
+428 PMKDSGRKMIDA
-440 MFNAA
+440 MFNAG

-487 LAMILTMVACL
+487 IAMLLTMVACL

-518 PALIALK
+518 PALIAMK

-564 PFKTGIESFKL
+564 PFKTGLESFKL

-597 APGIL
+597 DPGIA
-602 GVMEAVWIFITSSLG
+602 GVLEASWIFITSSIG

-626 GFLLDDDTWYERIVL
+626 GFLIDDDKWYERIIL
-641 IAVAVCLVKPGLV
+641 LAVAFCLVKPGLY
-654 SDTLGLAGFALVYV
+654 SDLIGLAGFVFIYF
-668 LQRKRAGLKAAT
+668 LQKRRAGLRAAV
-680 APCPPG
+680 AA
-686 GG
+686 

>member
-1 MSMEVK
+1 MEETIV
-7 IERDEELFNKA
+7 RDESLVKQA
-18 EALIEKAEFG
+18 EEMMEKQEFG
-28 ERRLSGAVFKVAFL
+28 ERRLAGLAFRVTFL
-42 IAIAMSCFQL
+42 IAIGMTCFQM

-66 SVHLTFAIVLCFLF
+66 SVHLSFAITLCFLF
-80 YPRSKK
+80 YPFSKRSK
-86 STRKSIPFYDFLLT
+86 RKTIPAVDFVLA
-100 ALAAAAVIYVTVFY
+100 ALACAVTIYVTVFY
-114 EQLVQRIGAPTPLDL
+114 EQLVQRIGDPTTVDL
-129 FMGVS
+129 VTGVL
-134 TIVLILEATRRAV
+134 TIVLILEASRRAV
-147 GLPLVIVTSIFILY
+147 GWPLVIITGLFILY
-161 GLLGP
+161 GFFGP
-166 YVPGILAHRGY
+166 YMPGVLAHRGY

-203 FVFAFVLFG
+203 FVFAFVFFG

-226 LAMSLVGHTR
+226 LAMCLVGHTR
-236 GGPAKVAVIASAF
+236 GGPAKVSVVASAF

-271 MKKVGFRAELA
+271 MKKVGFKPELA

-291 NGQIMPPV
+291 NGQLMPPV

-312 IPYLH
+312 IPYLD
-317 VCIAAAMPA
+317 VCVAAALPA

-331 ALLGAVHLLAT
+331 ALLGAVHLLSV
-342 KYGFMG
+342 KYGFKG
-348 VPRSQLPKFF
+348 VPRAQLPKFI
-358 PTLVSGLHFLVPV
+358 PTLTSGLHFLVPIG
-371 FVLLHALVVQRLT
+371 VLLYALVIARLT

-390 MAIGTAAVIFIL
+390 MAIAVAVSIFVARGAMIGAGLLRVEGPGAGAAAAGPANWA
-402 RSALV
+402 ALTD
-407 SAGWIR
+407 SL
-413 EEKSAKGPLP
+413 AK
-423 AASWE
+423 
-428 PVKESLSKLIDA
+428 VIDA
-440 MFNAA
+440 MYNAA
-445 RSMAAI
+445 RSMAGI

-480 LSFGNVY
+480 FSFGNVY
-487 LAMILTMVACL
+487 LAMLLTMVACL

-518 PALIALK
+518 PALIAMK

-564 PFKTGIESFKL
+564 PFKTGLESFKL

-597 APGIL
+597 DPGIM
-602 GVMEAVWIFITSSLG
+602 GVLEATWIFITASLG

-626 GFLLDDDTWYERIVL
+626 GFFIDEDTWYERIL
-641 IAVAVCLVKPGLV
+641 LLAVAFGLVKPGIT
-654 SDTLGLAGFALVYV
+654 SDILGMAGFVLVYF
-668 LQRKRAGLKAAT
+668 LQKRRVNARAVAAP
-680 APCPPG
+680 A
-686 GG
+686 